1 MITREEALKLLHENM
16 GSQNLRR
23 HCYAVEAVMRALAK
37 HFKSDEEKWG
47 VVGLLH
53 DSDYEKTKD
62 TPEKHTRLTVE
73 WLKAKGESD
82 PEIISAILSHNYA
95 HLIEEPAEDGSIAEA
110 PKNNLEWSLYCC
122 DELTG
127 LIVAIALVKP
137 GKTLAEVTVD
147 SVMNKWN
154 EKSFAGGVK
163 REQIAECEDR
173 LSISLRGFI
182 EIALSA
188 MQGISEELG
197 L

>member
-1 MITREEALKLLHENM
+1 MITREVALKLLHENM
-16 GSQNLRR
+16 ESQNLRR
-23 HCYAVEAVMRALAK
+23 HCYAVETVMRALGK
-37 HFKSDEEKWG
+37 YFKADIEKWG
-47 VVGLLH
+47 IVGLLH

-62 TPEKHTRLTVE
+62 APEKHTRLTLE
-73 WLKAKGESD
+73 WLKVVGESD
-82 PEIISAILSHNYA
+82 PEIMSAILSHNYA
-95 HLIEEPAEDGSIAEA
+95 HLIENPDEDGAVAEA

-154 EKSFAGGVK
+154 EKNFAAGVK
-163 REQIAECEDR
+163 REQISECEER
-173 LSISLRGFI
+173 LNIPLREFI
-182 EIALSA
+182 EIALTA
-188 MQGISEELG
+188 MQEISVDLG

>member
-1 MITREEALKLLHENM
+1 MITREEALKLLHDNM

-37 HFKSDEEKWG
+37 HFKADEEKWG
-47 VVGLLH
+47 IVGLLH

-82 PEIISAILSHNYA
+82 PEIMSAILSHNYA

-137 GKTLAEVTVD
+137 GKTLTEVTVD
-147 SVMNKWN
+147 SVVNKWD
-154 EKSFAGGVK
+154 EKSFAAGVK
-163 REQIAECEDR
+163 REQIAECDER
-173 LSISLRGFI
+173 LNIPLREFI